1 MSTVHVRQPHR
12 LDRSAARA
20 RLAGFE
26 EMLKK
31 YRVALAWSGDRA
43 EIKGL
48 GVSGDVVVGADAVD
62 VTVKL
67 GMMARAAGV
76 DAERLRGSIARRLQ
90 EAYEG
95 PPGG

>member
-1 MSTVHVRQPHR
+1 MSTVTVRQPHQ
-12 LDRSAARA
+12 LDRAAAKA
-20 RLAGFE
+20 RLASFE

-31 YRVALAWSGDRA
+31 YRVSLAWSGDRA

-48 GVSGDVVVGADAVD
+48 GVSGDVVVGANAVD

-76 DAERLRGSIARRLQ
+76 DADRLRGSIERRLK
-90 EAYEG
+90 EAYSG
-95 PPGG
+95 